1 MIGWRVSLELG
12 RVSNLPTVWTNV
24 LAGIMLSGAA
34 PDARVFAAAL
44 LSMSLIY
51 VAGMFLNDACDAAID
66 ARERPGRP
74 IPSGRASAR
83 AVFGYGYAMLG
94 LGLLLIAPLGV
105 AAFGASALLA
115 ATVVF
120 YNYHHKANPYSPLV
134 MGLCRM
140 LTYIASAFAASG
152 GATLAPPVLQGA
164 LVLLAYLIGLT
175 YVAKQEQHGRLG
187 RWWPLA
193 GMVCPLAC
201 ACLLMPVRAS
211 TLVCVALFAA
221 WTLRCLLLVR
231 SGNMRHAVGGMIAG
245 ISLADALAF
254 SFLGFSP
261 ELVMANAAF
270 VLTLLLQR
278 RIAGT

>member
-1 MIGWRVSLELG
+1 MIGWRIALELG

-34 PDARVFAAAL
+34 PKATVFAATL

-74 IPSGRASAR
+74 IPSGRTSVR
-83 AVFGYGYAMLG
+83 AVFGHGYAMLA

-105 AAFGASALLA
+105 AAFGATALLA

-120 YNYHHKANPYSPLV
+120 YNFHHKANPYSPLV
-134 MGLCRM
+134 MGACRM
-140 LTYIASAFAASG
+140 LTYIASAFAATG

-164 LVLLAYLIGLT
+164 LALLAYLIGLT
-175 YVAKQEQHGRLG
+175 YVAKQEQQGHLG
-187 RWWPLA
+187 KWWPVA
-193 GMVCPLAC
+193 GMVCPPAA
-201 ACLLMPVRAS
+201 ACLLMPVSAW
-211 TLVCVALFAA
+211 TLVCIALFAA
-221 WTLRCLLLVR
+221 WTLRCLVLVR
-231 SGNMRHAVGGMIAG
+231 SGKMRHAVGGMIAG

-254 SFLGFSP
+254 SFLGLSP
-261 ELVMANAAF
+261 ALVMANAAF
-270 VLTLLLQR
+270 LLTLILQR